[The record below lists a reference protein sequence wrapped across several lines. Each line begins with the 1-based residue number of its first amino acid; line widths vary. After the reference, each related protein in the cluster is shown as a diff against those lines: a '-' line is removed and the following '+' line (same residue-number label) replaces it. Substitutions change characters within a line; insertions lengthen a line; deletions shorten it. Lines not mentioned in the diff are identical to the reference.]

1 MNTKFVFV
9 KSPKWDDPHYG
20 KWHLAEMPDDWRAP
34 LEGEADVIKRV
45 VSGMSREEAGAWLE
59 DMKYRHSFIDS
70 DTVEITLE

>member
-1 MNTKFVFV
+1 MKATFVFV

-20 KWHLAEMPDDWRAP
+20 KWHLLGMPEDWRAP

-45 VSGMSREEAGAWLE
+45 VSEMNRQDAEAWLE
-59 DMKYRHSFIDS
+59 DMKYRHKFIDD